1 MKPLYRVLVV
11 DDELDIKTIVCEVL
25 TSDGHTCET
34 ATNGAEALE
43 KVSRWHPDAVI
54 TDIVMPVMDGIAL
67 TRELIVRYPALPV
80 MIMTGFTAEY
90 REEEVLHLGASDFIK
105 KPFNIN
111 ELLIR
116 FLKMM
121 RDVETFHK
129 LKARLENEIKTIEK
143 YAFYDALTGIPNRRF
158 FLERLDFVLK
168 DAKRYNLMFA
178 ILFIDL
184 DDFKS
189 INDSLG
195 HDVGDLMLKEVAR
208 RLQECVREVDM
219 IARYGGDEFT
229 IILTRID
236 HWIDARTVA
245 QRVVESIA
253 SPMTLAKCECSI
265 TTSVGISLY
274 PNDGE
279 DGYTLIKMADS
290 AMYSAKKNGVD
301 YTFHTIPS

>member
-1 MKPLYRVLVV
+1 
-11 DDELDIKTIVCEVL
+11 
-25 TSDGHTCET
+25 
-34 ATNGAEALE
+34 
-43 KVSRWHPDAVI
+43 
-54 TDIVMPVMDGIAL
+54 
-67 TRELIVRYPALPV
+67 
-80 MIMTGFTAEY
+80 
-90 REEEVLHLGASDFIK
+90 
-105 KPFNIN
+105 
-111 ELLIR
+111 
-116 FLKMM
+116 
-121 RDVETFHK
+121 
-129 LKARLENEIKTIEK
+129 
-143 YAFYDALTGIPNRRF
+143 
-158 FLERLDFVLK
+158 
-168 DAKRYNLMFA
+168 MFA

-195 HDVGDLMLKEVAR
+195 HDVGDLMLKEVAE

-301 YTFHTIPS
+301 YTFNTIPS